1 MPKRKK
7 SEEDQRLVELNKLL
21 AESRERQKRISALMK
36 KVKAGTISEKED
48 EELQK
53 LFHENTMV
61 MAAKLRKI
69 VYRD

>member
-36 KVKAGTISEKED
+36 KREFN
-48 EELQK
+48 L
-53 LFHENTMV
+53 
-61 MAAKLRKI
+61 
-69 VYRD
+69 